1 MCVRRARPERANCSR
16 AHEPPRRAPVLAH
29 TAEPR
34 HALPASQHRAK
45 PPWHATAPP
54 PGHSWRHSGVRSG
67 SNHGQCRPNPSRSP
81 PGPWSSASS
90 SAAMSSRASRCHD
103 ALLLQNVGSPEAYPR
118 PPRNRLASLINGRLG
133 PFPHTGNL
141 RPPQWRFTSSQSTRE
156 GSLPRLWHLLPPP
169 LAHQGLPLS
178 TLSTR
183 NLIFLP

>member
-1 MCVRRARPERANCSR
+1 MDHTSLSNGFALDYNPTLLNPSSNQALWSAMAFRRAHSVRALDAPR
-16 AHEPPRRAPVLAH
+16 ARVLQPRGRADTLAP
-29 TAEPR
+29 TALARSAEPR

-67 SNHGQCRPNPSRSP
+67 SSHGQRRPNPSRSP

-90 SAAMSSRASRCHD
+90 SAAMSSSARRRHD

-118 PPRNRLASLINGRLG
+118 PPRNRLASLINGRPG

-141 RPPQWRFTSSQSTRE
+141 RPPQ
-156 GSLPRLWHLLPPP
+156 
-169 LAHQGLPLS
+169 
-178 TLSTR
+178 
-183 NLIFLP
+183 